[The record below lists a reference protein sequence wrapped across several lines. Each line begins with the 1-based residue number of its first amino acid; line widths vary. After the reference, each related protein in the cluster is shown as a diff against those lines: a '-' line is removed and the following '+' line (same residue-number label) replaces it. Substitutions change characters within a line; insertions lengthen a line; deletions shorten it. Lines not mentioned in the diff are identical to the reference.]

1 MRDKLRQAGGQKGR
15 GSGGRNFCPPAEAK
29 PRRPAR
35 LPRSELRSTTG
46 VQSRTQKKSFLFL
59 LPARR
64 SPRLAEAVGEAQV
77 GAGGEEKIGGARKLK
92 IVKKTFLR
100 GGEVSERRRGWL
112 PYWGFCSKNVRT
124 SIKKHRQFS
133 LFLKS

>member
-1 MRDKLRQAGGQKGR
+1 LPANGLGGSRATSLLVAHFALQNTASNSAEKKNRPREGVAE
-15 GSGGRNFCPPAEAK
+15 GGFGGNSATPERNQIADSPAVLLVK
-29 PRRPAR
+29 
-35 LPRSELRSTTG
+35 
-46 VQSRTQKKSFLFL
+46 SRTPHKSFLFL
-59 LPARR
+59 L
-64 SPRLAEAVGEAQV
+64 
-77 GAGGEEKIGGARKLK
+77 EEKIGARKSK

-133 LFLKS
+133 LFVKS